1 MSNFVSYNEKKYRK
15 RKERHRRINEK
26 RKKAGLPPLKYE
38 SEAAARKR
46 IRHTTYKPRKDA
58 SPGVK
63 RMAKIRRERVAR
75 QKKRNGNPHDV
86 DRKTNKT
93 LDQPS

>member
-38 SEAAARKR
+38 SGAAARKR
-46 IRHTTYKPRKDA
+46 IRHTTYKPRKGP
-58 SPGVK
+58 SPAVK
-63 RMAKIRRERVAR
+63 RMAKIRREQVAR